1 LRRENYWKA
10 SSKNLNK
17 RSKFAQIPSQFMNTV
32 TNSLLSIVVPLYNE
46 EDNVVLLTQK
56 IRESLSGYSYQIVYV
71 DDFSTDKT
79 RKAIKG
85 MDDPK
90 VHLIE
95 LKKNYGQSLALAAGI
110 DYAEGEYIITMDGD
124 LQNDPSDIPQML
136 GHAVNDDYDVVTGIR
151 QKRKDSPIKKI
162 PSKIANFLVRRV
174 TQLNIKDNGCA
185 LKVFT
190 KDIAKGLNLYGEMH
204 RFITLLAHLEGAQIK
219 QVPVKHH
226 ARHAGVSKYGLERV
240 FKVVADMML
249 LLFIRKYFQRPI
261 HLFGI
266 FGVLLI
272 ILGIFINIYL
282 LIVKLGFGEDIGSRP
297 LLIFGMMFILGG
309 IQLFTIG
316 IVMELLIRTYYESQQ
331 KRPYRVKKI
340 TIGDGKAA

>member
-1 LRRENYWKA
+1 MSL
-10 SSKNLNK
+10 
-17 RSKFAQIPSQFMNTV
+17 V
-32 TNSLLSIVVPLYNE
+32 TDSLLSIVVPLYNE
-46 EDNVVLLTQK
+46 EDNVTLLTQK
-56 IRESLSGYSYQIVYV
+56 IHESLSGYNYQIIYV
-71 DDFSTDKT
+71 DDFSTDRT
-79 RKAIKG
+79 RKVVK
-85 MDDPK
+85 DLKDEK
-90 VHLIE
+90 VHLIQ

-124 LQNDPSDIPQML
+124 LQNDPSDIPEML
-136 GHAVNDDYDVVTGIR
+136 KYAVDDEYDVVTGIR
-151 QKRKDSPIKKI
+151 QKRKDSLVKKI

-174 TQLNIKDNGCA
+174 TKLDIKDNGCA

-190 KDIAKGLNLYGEMH
+190 KDIAKELNLYGEMH

-266 FGVLLI
+266 LGVLLI
-272 ILGIFINIYL
+272 ILGVFINMYL
-282 LIVKLGFGEDIGSRP
+282 LVIKFMGEDIGTRP
-297 LLIFGMMFILGG
+297 LLMFGMMFILAG

-316 IVMELLIRTYYESQQ
+316 IVMELLIRTYYESQS
-331 KRPYRVKKI
+331 KRPYRIKTVSV
-340 TIGDGKAA
+340 GGK

>member
-1 LRRENYWKA
+1 MQPITDA
-10 SSKNLNK
+10 
-17 RSKFAQIPSQFMNTV
+17 
-32 TNSLLSIVVPLYNE
+32 LLSVVIPLYNE
-46 EDNVVLLTQK
+46 EENVALLTAK
-56 IRESLSGYSYQIVYV
+56 IHESLAGYNYQIVYV
-71 DDFSTDKT
+71 DDFSTDDT
-79 RKAIKG
+79 RNVIKNLQ
-85 MDDPK
+85 DPK
-90 VHLIE
+90 VHLVA

-110 DYAEGEYIITMDGD
+110 DYASGDYIITMDGD
-124 LQNDPSDIPQML
+124 LQNDPADIPKML
-136 GHAVNDDYDVVTGIR
+136 EPVVRGEVDVVTGIR
-151 QKRKDSPIKKI
+151 QKRKDSLVKKI

-174 TQLNIKDNGCA
+174 TKLDIKDNGCA

-190 KDIAKGLNLYGEMH
+190 RDIAKELNLYGEMH

-219 QVPVKHH
+219 QMPVQHH
-226 ARHAGVSKYGLERV
+226 ARHAGSSKYGLERV

-282 LIVKLGFGEDIGSRP
+282 FIIKWGLGEDIGNRP
-297 LLIFGMMFILGG
+297 LLIFGMMFILAG

-316 IVMELLIRTYYESQQ
+316 IVMELLIRTYYESQS
-331 KRPYRVKKI
+331 KRPYRIKNI
-340 TIGDGKAA
+340 SIGGELA

>member
-1 LRRENYWKA
+1 
-10 SSKNLNK
+10 
-17 RSKFAQIPSQFMNTV
+17 MNIITD
-32 TNSLLSIVVPLYNE
+32 SLLSIVVPLYNE
-46 EDNVVLLTQK
+46 EDNAALLTKK
-56 IRESLSGYSYQIVYV
+56 IHESLEGYNYQIIYI
-71 DDFSTDKT
+71 DDFSTDHT
-79 RKAIKG
+79 RKVVK
-85 MDDPK
+85 DLKDEK

-110 DYAEGEYIITMDGD
+110 DYAKGEYIITMDGD

-136 GHAVNDDYDVVTGIR
+136 TYAVSGEYDVVTGIR
-151 QKRKDSPIKKI
+151 QKRKDSLVKKI

-174 TQLNIKDNGCA
+174 TKSDIKDNGCA

-190 KDIAKGLNLYGEMH
+190 KDIAKDLNLYGEMH

-272 ILGIFINIYL
+272 ILGFLINIYL
-282 LIVKLGFGEDIGSRP
+282 LAVKLMGEDIGTRP
-297 LLIFGMMFILGG
+297 LLIFGMMFILAG

-316 IVMELLIRTYYESQQ
+316 IVMELLIRTYYESQS
-331 KRPYRVKKI
+331 KRPYRIKKVFV
-340 TIGDGKAA
+340 GDKAA

>member
-1 LRRENYWKA
+1 MA
-10 SSKNLNK
+10 IQ
-17 RSKFAQIPSQFMNTV
+17 A
-32 TNSLLSIVVPLYNE
+32 LLSIVVPLYNE
-46 EDNVVLLTQK
+46 EDNVVPLTQK
-56 IRESLSGYSYQIVYV
+56 IHESLVGYTYEIIYI
-71 DDFSTDKT
+71 DDFSKDKT
-79 RKAIKG
+79 RKVVKDMA
-85 MDDPK
+85 DDR

-110 DYAEGEYIITMDGD
+110 DHAQGEYIITMDGD

-136 GHAVNDDYDVVTGIR
+136 AYAAEGEYDLITGIR
-151 QKRKDSPIKKI
+151 QKRKDSLVKKI

-174 TQLNIKDNGCA
+174 TKLDIKDNGCA

-190 KDIAKGLNLYGEMH
+190 KDIAKELNLYGEMH

-226 ARHAGVSKYGLERV
+226 ARNAGVSKYGLERV

-272 ILGIFINIYL
+272 MLGFLINVYL
-282 LIVKLGFGEDIGSRP
+282 LVVKFGFGQDIGTRP
-297 LLIFGMMFILGG
+297 LLIFGLMFILAG

-331 KRPYRVKKI
+331 KRPYRIKKI
-340 TIGDGKAA
+340 WVGGKSA

>member
-1 LRRENYWKA
+1 M
-10 SSKNLNK
+10 
-17 RSKFAQIPSQFMNTV
+17 QPV
-32 TNSLLSIVVPLYNE
+32 TNAFLSIVVPLYNE
-46 EDNVVLLTQK
+46 EDNAVLLTQK
-56 IRESLSGYSYQIVYV
+56 IHESLEGYAYQIIYV
-71 DDFSTDKT
+71 DDFSKDRT
-79 RKAIKG
+79 RAVVKE
-85 MDDPK
+85 MDDDK

-110 DYAEGEYIITMDGD
+110 DYAEGDYIITMDGD
-124 LQNDPSDIPQML
+124 LQNDPSDIPAML
-136 GHAVNDDYDVVTGIR
+136 EFAITEEYDLITGIR
-151 QKRKDSPIKKI
+151 QKRKDSLVKKI

-174 TQLNIKDNGCA
+174 TKLDIKDNGCA

-190 KDIAKGLNLYGEMH
+190 KDIAKELNLYGEMH

-226 ARHAGVSKYGLERV
+226 ARNAGVSKYGLERV

-266 FGVLLI
+266 FGVFMIMAGTLI
-272 ILGIFINIYL
+272 ETYL
-282 LIVKLGFGEDIGSRP
+282 LIVKFGFGEDIGTRP
-297 LLIFGMMFILGG
+297 LLIFGMMLILGG

-316 IVMELLIRTYYESQQ
+316 IVMELLIRTYYESQS
-331 KRPYRVKKI
+331 KRPYRIKKI
-340 TIGDGKAA
+340 TIGDGATA

>member
-1 LRRENYWKA
+1 MK
-10 SSKNLNK
+10 
-17 RSKFAQIPSQFMNTV
+17 PV
-32 TNSLLSIVVPLYNE
+32 TLSLISIVIPLYNE
-46 EDNVVLLTQK
+46 EENVVLLTNK
-56 IRESLSGYSYQIVYV
+56 INESLKGYLHQIIYV
-71 DDFSTDKT
+71 DDFSTDNT
-79 RKAIKG
+79 RKMIKD
-85 MDDPK
+85 MKDPN
-90 VHLIE
+90 VHLIA

-124 LQNDPSDIPQML
+124 LQNDPQDIPKMMEYVVS
-136 GHAVNDDYDVVTGIR
+136 GEYDVVTGIR
-151 QKRKDSPIKKI
+151 QKRIDSLVKKI
-162 PSKIANFLVRRV
+162 PSKIANFMVRRV
-174 TQLNIKDNGCA
+174 TKLDIKDNGCA

-190 KDIAKGLNLYGEMH
+190 RDIAKDLNLYGEMH

-226 ARHAGVSKYGLERV
+226 ARNAGVSKYGLERV

-272 ILGIFINIYL
+272 ILGFFINIYL
-282 LIVKLGFGEDIGSRP
+282 LIVKLGYGQDIGNRP
-297 LLIFGMMFILGG
+297 LLIFGMMFILAG

-316 IVMELLIRTYYESQQ
+316 IVLELLIRTYYESQN
-331 KRPYRVKKI
+331 KRPYRIKNISV
-340 TIGDGKAA
+340 GGQSS

>member
-1 LRRENYWKA
+1 M
-10 SSKNLNK
+10 S
-17 RSKFAQIPSQFMNTV
+17 TV
-32 TNSLLSIVVPLYNE
+32 TDSLLSIVVPLYNE
-46 EDNVVLLTQK
+46 EDNVVLLTEK
-56 IRESLSGYSYQIVYV
+56 INKSLEGYNYQIVYV

-79 RKAIKG
+79 RIKVKE
-85 MDDPK
+85 MDDK
-90 VHLIE
+90 RVHLIE

-124 LQNDPSDIPQML
+124 LQNDPSDIPHML
-136 GHAVNDDYDVVTGIR
+136 EYAITEEYDVVTGIR
-151 QKRKDSPIKKI
+151 QKRKDSLAKKI

-174 TQLNIKDNGCA
+174 TKLDIKDNGCA

-190 KDIAKGLNLYGEMH
+190 KDIAKSLNLYGEMH

-266 FGVLLI
+266 FGVLLV
-272 ILGIFINIYL
+272 ILGILINVYL
-282 LIVKLGFGEDIGSRP
+282 LIVKLGFGQDIGTRP
-297 LLIFGMMFILGG
+297 LLIFGMMFIVGG

-331 KRPYRVKKI
+331 KRPYRIKKI
-340 TIGDGKAA
+340 SIGDGKAA

>member
-1 LRRENYWKA
+1 
-10 SSKNLNK
+10 
-17 RSKFAQIPSQFMNTV
+17 MNIITAD
-32 TNSLLSIVVPLYNE
+32 LLSIVVPLYNE
-46 EDNVVLLTQK
+46 EDNAALLTQK
-56 IRESLSGYSYQIVYV
+56 IHDSLVGYRYEIIYV
-71 DDFSTDKT
+71 DDFSKDRT
-79 RKAIKG
+79 RKVIKELK
-85 MDDPK
+85 DPK
-90 VHLIE
+90 VHLIA

-110 DYAEGEYIITMDGD
+110 DYAKGEYIITMDGD

-136 GHAVNDDYDVVTGIR
+136 AYAVSGEYDVVTGIR
-151 QKRKDSPIKKI
+151 QKRKDSLVKKI

-174 TQLNIKDNGCA
+174 TKLDIKDNGCA
-185 LKVFT
+185 LKIFT
-190 KDIAKGLNLYGEMH
+190 RDIAKDLNLYGEMH

-266 FGVLLI
+266 FGFLLI
-272 ILGIFINIYL
+272 ILGVFINIYL
-282 LIVKLGFGEDIGSRP
+282 LIVKLLGEDIGNRP
-297 LLIFGMMFILGG
+297 LLIFGLMFILAG

-316 IVMELLIRTYYESQQ
+316 IVMELLIRTYYESQN
-331 KRPYRVKKI
+331 KRPYRIKNI
-340 TIGDGKAA
+340 SIGGQVA

>member
-1 LRRENYWKA
+1 M
-10 SSKNLNK
+10 S
-17 RSKFAQIPSQFMNTV
+17 TV
-32 TNSLLSIVVPLYNE
+32 TDSLLSIVVPLYNE

-56 IRESLSGYSYQIVYV
+56 INESLEGYNYQIVYV

-79 RKAIKG
+79 RIKVKE
-85 MDDPK
+85 MDDK
-90 VHLIE
+90 RVHLIE

-136 GHAVNDDYDVVTGIR
+136 EYAINEEYDLVTGIR
-151 QKRKDSPIKKI
+151 QKRKDSLVKKI

-174 TQLNIKDNGCA
+174 TKLDIKDNGCA

-190 KDIAKGLNLYGEMH
+190 KDIAKSLNLYGEQH

-226 ARHAGVSKYGLERV
+226 ARHSGVSKYGLERV
-240 FKVVADMML
+240 FKVIADMML
-249 LLFIRKYFQRPI
+249 LLFVRKYFQRPI

-272 ILGIFINIYL
+272 ILGVFINIYL
-282 LIVKLGFGEDIGSRP
+282 LIVKLGFDQDIGTRP
-297 LLIFGMMFILGG
+297 LLMFGMMFILGG

-331 KRPYRVKKI
+331 KRPYRIKKI
-340 TIGDGKAA
+340 SIGDGKAA

>member
-1 LRRENYWKA
+1 MT
-10 SSKNLNK
+10 
-17 RSKFAQIPSQFMNTV
+17 PNTQA
-32 TNSLLSIVVPLYNE
+32 LLSIVVPLYNE
-46 EDNVVLLTQK
+46 EENVALLTQK
-56 IRESLSGYSYQIVYV
+56 IHESLAGYTYQIVYV
-71 DDFSTDKT
+71 DDFSQDKT
-79 RKAIKG
+79 RAVITELQ
-85 MDDPK
+85 DPK
-90 VHLIE
+90 VHLVA

-124 LQNDPSDIPQML
+124 LQNDPSDIPHML
-136 GHAVNDDYDVVTGIR
+136 EYALNGEYDVVTGIR
-151 QKRKDSPIKKI
+151 QKRKDSLVKKI

-174 TQLNIKDNGCA
+174 TKLDIKDNGCA

-190 KDIAKGLNLYGEMH
+190 KDIAKDLNLYGEMH
-204 RFITLLAHLEGAQIK
+204 RFITLLAFLEGAQIK

-266 FGVLLI
+266 LGVLLI
-272 ILGIFINIYL
+272 MLGVFINIYL
-282 LIVKLGFGEDIGSRP
+282 LIVKLGMGEDIGNRP

-316 IVMELLIRTYYESQQ
+316 IVMELLIRTYYESQS
-331 KRPYRVKKI
+331 KRPYRIKNV
-340 TIGDGKAA
+340 TIGGKPS

>member
-1 LRRENYWKA
+1 MHP
-10 SSKNLNK
+10 
-17 RSKFAQIPSQFMNTV
+17 ITD
-32 TNSLLSIVVPLYNE
+32 SLLSIVVPLYNE
-46 EDNVVLLTQK
+46 EENAVLLTQK
-56 IRESLSGYSYQIVYV
+56 IHESLNGYNYQIVYI
-71 DDFSTDKT
+71 DDFSTDNT
-79 RKAIKG
+79 RKVVKK
-85 MDDPK
+85 MDDDK

-136 GHAVNDDYDVVTGIR
+136 EFAVNDDYDVVTGIR
-151 QKRKDSPIKKI
+151 QKRKDSLVKKI

-174 TQLNIKDNGCA
+174 TKLNIKDNGCA
-185 LKVFT
+185 LKIFT
-190 KDIAKGLNLYGEMH
+190 KDIAKELNLYGEMH

-266 FGVLLI
+266 FGFLMIMLGVL
-272 ILGIFINIYL
+272 INVYL
-282 LIVKLGFGEDIGSRP
+282 LIVKWGFGEDIGTRP
-297 LLIFGMMFILGG
+297 LLIFGLMFILAG

-316 IVMELLIRTYYESQQ
+316 IVMELLIRTYYESQN
-331 KRPYRVKKI
+331 KRPYRIKKV
-340 TIGDGKAA
+340 TVGDGLA

>member
-1 LRRENYWKA
+1 MQPVA
-10 SSKNLNK
+10 D
-17 RSKFAQIPSQFMNTV
+17 V
-32 TNSLLSIVVPLYNE
+32 LLSIVVPLYNE
-46 EDNVVLLTQK
+46 QDNVVLLTK
-56 IRESLSGYSYQIVYV
+56 SIHESLKGYHYQIIYV
-71 DDFSTDKT
+71 DDFSTDATK
-79 RKAIKG
+79 KVIHN
-85 MDDPK
+85 MDDHL
-90 VHLIE
+90 VTLIE

-110 DYAEGEYIITMDGD
+110 DHAQGEYIITMDGD

-136 GHAVNDDYDVVTGIR
+136 EYAVKGEYDLITGIR
-151 QKRKDSPIKKI
+151 QKRKDSLIKKI

-174 TQLNIKDNGCA
+174 TQLDIKDNGCA

-190 KDIAKGLNLYGEMH
+190 RDIAKGLNLYGEMH
-204 RFITLLAHLEGAQIK
+204 RFITLLAFLEGAQIK

-226 ARHAGVSKYGLERV
+226 ARHAGKSKYGLERV

-272 ILGIFINIYL
+272 ILGVLIEMYL
-282 LIVKLGFGEDIGSRP
+282 LIVKFGFGQDIGTRP

-316 IVMELLIRTYYESQQ
+316 IVMELLIRTYYESQS
-331 KRPYRVKKI
+331 KRPYRIRKI
-340 TIGDGKAA
+340 TIGEGKAA

>member
-1 LRRENYWKA
+1 
-10 SSKNLNK
+10 
-17 RSKFAQIPSQFMNTV
+17 MNIITD
-32 TNSLLSIVVPLYNE
+32 SLLSIVVPLYNE
-46 EDNVVLLTQK
+46 EDNAALLTKK
-56 IRESLSGYSYQIVYV
+56 IHESLEGYNYQIIYI
-71 DDFSTDKT
+71 DDFSTDHT
-79 RKAIKG
+79 RKVVK
-85 MDDPK
+85 DLKDEK

-110 DYAEGEYIITMDGD
+110 DYAKGEYIITMDGD

-136 GHAVNDDYDVVTGIR
+136 TYAVGGEYDVVTGIR
-151 QKRKDSPIKKI
+151 QKRKDSLVKKI

-174 TQLNIKDNGCA
+174 TKLDIKDNGCA

-190 KDIAKGLNLYGEMH
+190 KDIAKDLNLYGEMH

-272 ILGIFINIYL
+272 ILGFLINIYL
-282 LIVKLGFGEDIGSRP
+282 LAVKLMGEDIGTRP
-297 LLIFGMMFILGG
+297 LLIFGMMFILAG

-316 IVMELLIRTYYESQQ
+316 IVMELLIRTYYESQS
-331 KRPYRVKKI
+331 KRPYRIKKVFV
-340 TIGDGKAA
+340 GDKAA

>member
-1 LRRENYWKA
+1 M
-10 SSKNLNK
+10 S
-17 RSKFAQIPSQFMNTV
+17 TV
-32 TNSLLSIVVPLYNE
+32 TDSLLSIVVPLYNE
-46 EDNVVLLTQK
+46 EDNVVLLTEK
-56 IRESLSGYSYQIVYV
+56 IHENLKGYNYQIVYV

-79 RKAIKG
+79 RKVVKD
-85 MDDPK
+85 MDDNL

-136 GHAVNDDYDVVTGIR
+136 EYAVSGDFDVVTGIR
-151 QKRKDSPIKKI
+151 QKRQDSLVKKI

-174 TQLNIKDNGCA
+174 TKLDIKDNGCA

-204 RFITLLAHLEGAQIK
+204 RFITLLAYLEGGQIK

-272 ILGIFINIYL
+272 ILGVFINIYL

>member
-1 LRRENYWKA
+1 
-10 SSKNLNK
+10 
-17 RSKFAQIPSQFMNTV
+17 MNPIT
-32 TNSLLSIVVPLYNE
+32 TDLLSIVVPLYNE
-46 EDNVVLLTQK
+46 QDNVVLLTQK
-56 IRESLSGYSYQIVYV
+56 INESLVGYSYEIIYI

-79 RKAIKG
+79 RKVVKDIG
-85 MDDPK
+85 DNR

-110 DYAEGEYIITMDGD
+110 DHASGEYIITMDGD

-136 GHAVNDDYDVVTGIR
+136 AYAVEGEYDVITGIR
-151 QKRKDSPIKKI
+151 QKRKDSLVKKI

-174 TQLNIKDNGCA
+174 TKLDIKDNGCA

-190 KDIAKGLNLYGEMH
+190 KDIAKDLNLYGEMH

-266 FGVLLI
+266 LGVLLI
-272 ILGIFINIYL
+272 ILGVFINMYL
-282 LIVKLGFGEDIGSRP
+282 LVVKFGLGEDIGTRP
-297 LLIFGMMFILGG
+297 LLIFGLMFILAG

-331 KRPYRVKKI
+331 KRPYRIKKI
-340 TIGDGKAA
+340 TVGGINA

>member
-1 LRRENYWKA
+1 MAIL
-10 SSKNLNK
+10 
-17 RSKFAQIPSQFMNTV
+17 
-32 TNSLLSIVVPLYNE
+32 TNDLLSIVVPLYNE
-46 EDNVVLLTQK
+46 EENVVLLTKK
-56 IRESLSGYSYQIVYV
+56 IHESLVGYNYQIIYI
-71 DDFSTDKT
+71 DDFSTDAT
-79 RKAIKG
+79 RKVVKA
-85 MDDPK
+85 MDDEK
-90 VHLIE
+90 VHLIA

-124 LQNDPSDIPQML
+124 LQNDPSDIPEML
-136 GHAVNDDYDVVTGIR
+136 SYAVNGEYDLITGIR
-151 QKRKDSPIKKI
+151 QKRKDSLVKKI
-162 PSKIANFLVRRV
+162 PSKIANFMVRRV
-174 TQLNIKDNGCA
+174 TKLDIKDNGCA

-190 KDIAKGLNLYGEMH
+190 KDIAKDLNLYGEMH

-226 ARHAGVSKYGLERV
+226 ARNAGVSKYGLERV

-272 ILGIFINIYL
+272 MLGVVINAYL
-282 LIVKLGFGEDIGSRP
+282 LVVKLMGEDIGNRP
-297 LLIFGMMFILGG
+297 LLIFGLMFILAG

-331 KRPYRVKKI
+331 KRPYRIKNI
-340 TIGDGKAA
+340 SIGDKTK

>member
-1 LRRENYWKA
+1 M
-10 SSKNLNK
+10 S
-17 RSKFAQIPSQFMNTV
+17 TV
-32 TNSLLSIVVPLYNE
+32 TDSLLSIVVPLYNE

-56 IRESLSGYSYQIVYV
+56 IHENLDGYNYQIVYV
-71 DDFSTDKT
+71 DDFSTDMT
-79 RKAIKG
+79 RKVVKD
-85 MDDPK
+85 MDDNH

-136 GHAVNDDYDVVTGIR
+136 EYAVGGDFDVVTGIR
-151 QKRKDSPIKKI
+151 QKRKDSLVKKI

-174 TQLNIKDNGCA
+174 TKLDIKDNGCA

-204 RFITLLAHLEGAQIK
+204 RFITLLAYLEGGQIK

-272 ILGIFINIYL
+272 ILGVFINIYL

>member
-1 LRRENYWKA
+1 MT
-10 SSKNLNK
+10 
-17 RSKFAQIPSQFMNTV
+17 PNTQA
-32 TNSLLSIVVPLYNE
+32 LLSIVIPLYNE
-46 EDNVVLLTQK
+46 EENVALLTQK
-56 IRESLSGYSYQIVYV
+56 IHESLVGYTYQIVYV
-71 DDFSTDKT
+71 DDFSKDRT
-79 RKAIKG
+79 RVVIKE
-85 MDDPK
+85 MQDPK
-90 VHLIE
+90 VHLIA

-124 LQNDPSDIPQML
+124 LQNDPSDIPDML
-136 GHAVNDDYDVVTGIR
+136 VYALDGEYDVVTGIR
-151 QKRKDSPIKKI
+151 QKRKDSLVKKI

-174 TQLNIKDNGCA
+174 TKLDIKDNGCA

-190 KDIAKGLNLYGEMH
+190 KDIAKDLNLYGEMH
-204 RFITLLAHLEGAQIK
+204 RFITLLAFLEGAQIK

-266 FGVLLI
+266 LGVLLI
-272 ILGIFINIYL
+272 MLGVFINIYL
-282 LIVKLGFGEDIGSRP
+282 LIIKLGMGEDIGNRP

-316 IVMELLIRTYYESQQ
+316 IVMELLIRTYYESQS
-331 KRPYRVKKI
+331 KRPYRIKNV
-340 TIGDGKAA
+340 TIGGKPA

>member
-1 LRRENYWKA
+1 MQKV
-10 SSKNLNK
+10 LNK
-17 RSKFAQIPSQFMNTV
+17 KPKFASKQSVFMKPNTKA
-32 TNSLLSIVVPLYNE
+32 LLSIVVPLYNE
-46 EDNVVLLTQK
+46 EDNVALLTEK
-56 IRESLSGYSYQIVYV
+56 IHESLEGYTYQIIYV
-71 DDFSTDKT
+71 DDFSKDRT
-79 RKAIKG
+79 RIVIKE
-85 MDDPK
+85 MQDPK
-90 VHLIE
+90 VHLIA
-95 LKKNYGQSLALAAGI
+95 LKKNYGQSLALAAGL
-110 DYAEGEYIITMDGD
+110 DYAQGEYIITMDGD

-136 GHAVNDDYDVVTGIR
+136 SYALDGEFDVVTGIR
-151 QKRKDSPIKKI
+151 QKRKDSLVKKI

-174 TQLNIKDNGCA
+174 TKLDIKDNGCA

-190 KDIAKGLNLYGEMH
+190 KDIAKDLNLYGEMH
-204 RFITLLAHLEGAQIK
+204 RFITLLAFLEGAQIK

-266 FGVLLI
+266 LGVLLI
-272 ILGIFINIYL
+272 MLGILINFYL
-282 LIVKLGFGEDIGSRP
+282 LIVKLGMGEDIGNRP

-316 IVMELLIRTYYESQQ
+316 IVMELLIRTYYESQS
-331 KRPYRVKKI
+331 KRPYRIKNI
-340 TIGDGKAA
+340 SIGGELS

>member
-1 LRRENYWKA
+1 MD
-10 SSKNLNK
+10 
-17 RSKFAQIPSQFMNTV
+17 IV
-32 TNSLLSIVVPLYNE
+32 TPSLLSVVVPLYNE
-46 EDNVVLLTQK
+46 EENVVLLTQK
-56 IRESLSGYSYQIVYV
+56 IHESLNGYDYQIIYV
-71 DDFSTDKT
+71 DDFSTDNTK
-79 RKAIKG
+79 RVVKG
-85 MDDPK
+85 MEDTK

-136 GHAVNDDYDVVTGIR
+136 SFALDGEYDLVTGIR
-151 QKRKDSPIKKI
+151 QKRKDSLVKKI
-162 PSKIANFLVRRV
+162 PSKIANYLVRRV
-174 TQLNIKDNGCA
+174 TKLDIKDNGCA

-190 KDIAKGLNLYGEMH
+190 KDIAKDLNLYGEMH

-226 ARHAGVSKYGLERV
+226 ARHSGVSKYGLERV

-266 FGVLLI
+266 FGFLLI
-272 ILGIFINIYL
+272 ILGVLINIYL
-282 LIVKLGFGEDIGSRP
+282 LIVKFGLGEDIGNRP
-297 LLIFGMMFILGG
+297 LLTFGMMFILGG

-331 KRPYRVKKI
+331 KRPYRIKKVS
-340 TIGDGKAA
+340 IGGQSA

>member
-1 LRRENYWKA
+1 M
-10 SSKNLNK
+10 S
-17 RSKFAQIPSQFMNTV
+17 TV
-32 TNSLLSIVVPLYNE
+32 TDSLLSIVVPLYNE
-46 EDNVVLLTQK
+46 EDNVVLLTEK
-56 IRESLSGYSYQIVYV
+56 INESLEGYNYQIVYV

-79 RKAIKG
+79 RIKVKE
-85 MDDPK
+85 MDDKK

-124 LQNDPSDIPQML
+124 LQNDPSDIPHML
-136 GHAVNDDYDVVTGIR
+136 EYAISEEYDVVTGIR
-151 QKRKDSPIKKI
+151 QKRKDSLAKKI

-174 TQLNIKDNGCA
+174 TKLDIKDNGCA

-190 KDIAKGLNLYGEMH
+190 KDIAKSLNLYGEMH

-266 FGVLLI
+266 FGVLLV
-272 ILGIFINIYL
+272 ILGILINVYL
-282 LIVKLGFGEDIGSRP
+282 LIVKLGFGQDIGTRP
-297 LLIFGMMFILGG
+297 LLIFGMMFIVGG

-331 KRPYRVKKI
+331 KRPYRIKKI
-340 TIGDGKAA
+340 SIGDGKAA

>member
-1 LRRENYWKA
+1 
-10 SSKNLNK
+10 
-17 RSKFAQIPSQFMNTV
+17 MN
-32 TNSLLSIVVPLYNE
+32 
-46 EDNVVLLTQK
+46 
-56 IRESLSGYSYQIVYV
+56 
-71 DDFSTDKT
+71 DD
-79 RKAIKG
+79 
-85 MDDPK
+85 K
-90 VHLIE
+90 VHLIT

-110 DYAEGEYIITMDGD
+110 DYAKGEYIITMDGD
-124 LQNDPSDIPQML
+124 LQNDPSDIPEML
-136 GHAVNDDYDVVTGIR
+136 SYAVSGEFDVITGIR
-151 QKRKDSPIKKI
+151 QKRKDSLVKKI

-174 TQLNIKDNGCA
+174 TKLDIKDNGCA

-190 KDIAKGLNLYGEMH
+190 KDIAKDLNLYGEMH

-266 FGVLLI
+266 FGVMLILL
-272 ILGIFINIYL
+272 GGVINMYL
-282 LIVKLGFGEDIGSRP
+282 LVVKLMGDDIGNRP
-297 LLIFGMMFILGG
+297 LLIFGLMFILAG

-331 KRPYRVKKI
+331 KRPYRIKNI
-340 TIGDGKAA
+340 AIGDKTQ

>member
-1 LRRENYWKA
+1 
-10 SSKNLNK
+10 
-17 RSKFAQIPSQFMNTV
+17 MNPV
-32 TNSLLSIVVPLYNE
+32 TASLLSIVIPLYNE
-46 EDNVVLLTQK
+46 EENVVLLTSK
-56 IRESLSGYSYQIVYV
+56 INESLQGYIYQIIYV
-71 DDFSTDKT
+71 DDFSTDLT
-79 RKAIKG
+79 RKKISEMK
-85 MDDPK
+85 DPR
-90 VHLIE
+90 VHLIS

-124 LQNDPSDIPQML
+124 LQNDPQDIPKML
-136 GHAVNDDYDVVTGIR
+136 EFAVSGEFDVVTGIR
-151 QKRKDSPIKKI
+151 QKRKDSLIKKI

-174 TQLNIKDNGCA
+174 TKLDIKDNGCA

-190 KDIAKGLNLYGEMH
+190 RDIAKDLNLYGEMH

-226 ARHAGVSKYGLERV
+226 ARNAGVSKYGLERV

-266 FGVLLI
+266 LGVLLI

-282 LIVKLGFGEDIGSRP
+282 LFVKLVYGQDIGNRP
-297 LLIFGMMFILGG
+297 LLIFGMMFILAG

-316 IVMELLIRTYYESQQ
+316 IVMELLIRTYYESQN
-331 KRPYRVKKI
+331 KRPYRIKSI
-340 TIGDGKAA
+340 SIGGQ

>member
-1 LRRENYWKA
+1 M
-10 SSKNLNK
+10 
-17 RSKFAQIPSQFMNTV
+17 QPI
-32 TNSLLSIVVPLYNE
+32 TNALLSIVVPLYNE
-46 EDNVVLLTQK
+46 EDNVALLTEK
-56 IRESLSGYSYQIVYV
+56 IHESLAGYNYQIIYV
-71 DDFSTDKT
+71 DDFSRDGTTKVI
-79 RKAIKG
+79 RE
-85 MDDPK
+85 MDD
-90 VHLIE
+90 HLVTLIQ

-136 GHAVNDDYDVVTGIR
+136 EYATNGEYDLITGIR
-151 QKRKDSPIKKI
+151 QKRKDSLVKKI

-174 TQLNIKDNGCA
+174 TKLDIKDNGCA
-185 LKVFT
+185 LKIFT

-204 RFITLLAHLEGAQIK
+204 RFITLLAFLEGAQIK

-226 ARHAGVSKYGLERV
+226 ARHAGKSKYGLERV

-272 ILGIFINIYL
+272 ILGLLIEIYL
-282 LIVKLGFGEDIGSRP
+282 LVVKFGFGQDIGTRP

-316 IVMELLIRTYYESQQ
+316 IVMELLIRTYYESQS
-331 KRPYRVKKI
+331 KRPYRIKKI

>member
-1 LRRENYWKA
+1 M
-10 SSKNLNK
+10 
-17 RSKFAQIPSQFMNTV
+17 QPITD
-32 TNSLLSIVVPLYNE
+32 SLLSIVVPLYNE
-46 EDNVVLLTQK
+46 EENVVLLTQK
-56 IRESLSGYSYQIVYV
+56 IHESLVGYQYQIIYI
-71 DDFSTDKT
+71 DDFSKDNT
-79 RKAIKG
+79 RKVVKN
-85 MDDPK
+85 MNDDS

-95 LKKNYGQSLALAAGI
+95 LKKNYGQSLALAAGL

-136 GHAVNDDYDVVTGIR
+136 NYAVNDDYDVVTGIR
-151 QKRKDSPIKKI
+151 QKRKDSLVKKI

-174 TQLNIKDNGCA
+174 TKLDIKDNGCA

-190 KDIAKGLNLYGEMH
+190 KEIAKDLNLYGEMH

-226 ARHAGVSKYGLERV
+226 ARNAGVSKYGLERV

-266 FGVLLI
+266 FGFLMILL
-272 ILGIFINIYL
+272 GVGINIYL
-282 LIVKLGFGEDIGSRP
+282 LIVKYGFGEDIGTRP
-297 LLIFGMMFILGG
+297 LLIFGLMFILAG
-309 IQLFTIG
+309 IQVFTIG
-316 IVMELLIRTYYESQQ
+316 IVMELLIRTYYESQK
-331 KRPYRVKKI
+331 KRPYRIKKV
-340 TIGDGKAA
+340 TIGDGVA